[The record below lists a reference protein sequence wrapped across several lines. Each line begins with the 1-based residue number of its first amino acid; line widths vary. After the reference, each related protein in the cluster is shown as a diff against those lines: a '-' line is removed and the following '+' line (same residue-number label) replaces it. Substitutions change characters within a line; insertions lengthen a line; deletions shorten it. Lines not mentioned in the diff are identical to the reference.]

1 MLWGLYHGVPEL
13 RGPEEGDP
21 HVEGILRGRQHMG
34 KGAQRLGKFQG
45 RFQPQA

>member
-21 HVEGILRGRQHMG
+21 HVEWILIGSQNWSTGVLR
-34 KGAQRLGKFQG
+34 
-45 RFQPQA
+45 